1 MFKIFIYRWKYGK
14 NVIIFGAKYK
24 DILIVCE
31 GLIQGSDNTKLT
43 AEAKY
48 LINLTQRDKGLHHN
62 GSNGF
67 LLVNTTK
74 IY

>member
-14 NVIIFGAKYK
+14 NVIFFGAKNK

-48 LINLTQRDKGLHHN
+48 LIDLTQPNKRLHYN

-67 LLVNTTK
+67 LLVNTTE